1 MANEKKQDLYQVL
14 GIDKS
19 ADERAIKKAYFA
31 LVRKYPP
38 ETHPEEFKKI
48 REAYEVLSNPTSRK
62 DYDSVAE
69 YDKYGEEISIRLK
82 AGMEAMDQGDFVN
95 AQRAFHE
102 VLRMQGNL
110 HFARDLLGM
119 AYLNNNQPAEAL
131 AQFDALVQAQPENAV
146 YSLHKGYAHHHMK
159 QYGPA
164 MTAYRQARKL
174 DEVDTRVLVAMA
186 DCLAEQ
192 KQYEA
197 ALEELDKAVAMDGKV
212 DFDDFVFFMR
222 KVQIQLLRNRADLA
236 EVELDQIFKILPE
249 DPDAR
254 KYVATRL
261 ASLAA
266 DLFAMKRSVDA
277 NRLLKR
283 CKELDPSRK
292 SLEYQF
298 PSRSKVK
305 IATLPPKSQEWIA
318 KHGKEFAAGKLQH
331 SAWGGPI
338 FGLICAIGLQLI
350 ALNAALNSRALW
362 SPGMKGFMI
371 LFSIGAP
378 LLLGLAIRRVRRVA
392 KSPYGKYT
400 TIHPLHLMQVD
411 VDEVTLW
418 PLVNLHDVSL
428 THHSTNGVY
437 QYTATRLDFAGTICN
452 LTIRGQ
458 QASVDW
464 ANQLLAQRR
473 RVLELMSMGLLDAE
487 EGFDLVPSTVL
498 AGQPPVK
505 TPADE
510 AAKKQMMIWY
520 GSFAGGGLLLGLVAL
535 PINAGAAEREAW
547 RYTQYSSSVS
557 DFRNYLARFPKGK
570 HAAQAR
576 EKLDE
581 LYGKALS
588 AYKQQATSA
597 DPKAIAAMDKVVNTL
612 KDSGARRIKIAYEGS
627 VDFASLKTLDAKE
640 FGDVIP
646 PDQAFDA
653 SHNKTR
659 ESAITKSLR
668 DAFRSVFSSDI
679 VDFDD
684 GSYGSSEYG
693 YDAYGRYGQLKDQK
707 SPVTFV
713 IKYKVT
719 PSGTLYEST
728 TGKKKRLYGIL
739 FGWNFGIKI
748 DGEAGD
754 VYDVET
760 PSAPAKNIR
769 YTTYGDYEANSD
781 IIPYTKMAE
790 SAFDDFG
797 RKLAQSFGVNVPAPS
812 DSYGSKY
819 GGGSYGGGG
828 YGSKYGGGSGYGSGT
843 YGSKYGSG
851 SSSNRAI
858 DPEVQKII
866 DEAMRKARE
875 NRKY

>member
-1 MANEKKQDLYQVL
+1 MANEKKQDLYEVL

-48 REAYEVLSNPTSRK
+48 REAYEVLSNPQSRK

-82 AGMEAMDQGDFVN
+82 AGMEAMDQGDFVT

-102 VLRMQGNL
+102 VLRLQGNL

-131 AQFDALVQAQPENAV
+131 AQFDALVQSQPENAV
-146 YSLHKGYAHHHMK
+146 YQLHKGYAHHHMK

-236 EVELDQIFKILPE
+236 EQELDQIFKILPE

-292 SLEYQF
+292 SMEYQF
-298 PSRSKVK
+298 PARSKVK
-305 IATLPPKSQEWIA
+305 IASLPPKSQEWIA

-338 FGLICAIGLQLI
+338 FGLICAIGLMLI
-350 ALNAALNSRALW
+350 ALNAALNSRTLW
-362 SPGMKGFMI
+362 SPGMKVFMI

-437 QYTATRLDFAGTICN
+437 QYTAVRLDFAGTICN

-487 EGFDLVPSTVL
+487 EGFDLVPPTVL
-498 AGQPPVK
+498 AGQAPTK

-510 AAKKQMMIWY
+510 AAKRQSMIWY
-520 GSFAGGGLLLGLVAL
+520 GSFAGGGLLLGLIAL

-547 RYTQYSSSVS
+547 RWTRNSHSVS
-557 DFRNYLARFPKGK
+557 DFRSYLARFPKGK
-570 HAAQAR
+570 HASEAK
-576 EKLDE
+576 EKLDG
-581 LYGKALS
+581 LYADAVT
-588 AYKQQATSA
+588 AYKNKAQDA
-597 DPKAIAAMDKVVNTL
+597 DPKAIAAMEKVVNAL
-612 KDSGARRIKIAYEGS
+612 KEGGAKRIKILYEGS
-627 VDFASLKTLDAKE
+627 VDFASLKGLDPKE

-646 PDQAFDA
+646 PDLAFDA

-659 ESAITKSLR
+659 ESSITKSLR
-668 DAFRSVFSSDI
+668 DAFRQVFSSDI

-684 GSYGSSEYG
+684 GSYGSYDYG
-693 YDAYGRYGQLKDQK
+693 YDAFGRYGPLKDQK
-707 SPVTFV
+707 SPVTFH

-728 TGKKKRLYGIL
+728 TGKKKRLFGIL

-812 DSYGSKY
+812 DSYGGSYGSKY
-819 GGGSYGGGG
+819 GSGSGGYGGG
-828 YGSKYGGGSGYGSGT
+828 YGSKYGGG

-851 SSSNRAI
+851 SSGSRPL

-875 NRKY
+875 KRGY